1 MEKQINSLIRLSGVE
16 IEKEQREVLQE
27 ELQTFLHYAQII
39 DKAPDDEDEESIACA
54 ENLMVEDIAVDWQG
68 DLQANAPVL
77 KESSYLVPPQQS
89 RKHREQK
96 LTQHKSA
103 TTNSWEVVIGLEVHA
118 QLRTKSKL
126 FCRCSTQFGKT
137 PNANTCPVC
146 TGQPG
151 ALPVLNKQ
159 AIRMAILAGL
169 AMSCEIN
176 NHSVF
181 ARKNYFYPDSPKSY
195 QISQFAKPLCSGGH
209 LVIENENAQQQK
221 VRLNRIH
228 VEEDAGKM
236 VHVGTPGIWGA
247 QASAVDFNR
256 TSIPLIEIVSEPD
269 IQTPFQAK
277 EYMTMLRTVLVAM
290 NICDGNMEEGS
301 LRCDA
306 NVSLRREGD
315 RELGVKTEI
324 KNLNSF
330 KAVER
335 ALEYEIKRQK
345 EILDSGNTIEQQTRL
360 WDENKQKTLIMRT
373 KEDSH
378 DYRYFPDPDLRPVVV
393 PAEWVENLRNELPQM
408 PLERKQQFLQ
418 YGLSQK
424 EAVYLMHNPLY
435 AEYFESIRAIYPNA
449 KTISNWFFSE
459 ILSYVN
465 ARASQIHI
473 EPRDFADFLQAIDN
487 EEISGKIGKQVVK
500 EAFNSDKGLMQVIEE
515 KQLRQISDED
525 AITKIVEEV
534 LQKSEQQV
542 AAYRAGKTT
551 IFGYFVGQIMKA
563 SQGKANPGVV
573 NKILR
578 QKLGSVIN

>member
-16 IEKEQREVLQE
+16 IEKEQREILQE

-39 DKAPDDEDEESIACA
+39 DKAPDFEDDKLSTSESF
-54 ENLMVEDIAVDWQG
+54 MVDDVAVDWQG
-68 DLQANAPVL
+68 NLLENAPVL

-89 RKHREQK
+89 KKHHEAKLEQSK
-96 LTQHKSA
+96 TSTLE
-103 TTNSWEVVIGLEVHA
+103 NWEVVIGLEVHA
-118 QLRTKSKL
+118 QLLTKSKL
-126 FCRCSTQFGKT
+126 FCRCSTEFGKT

-151 ALPVLNKQ
+151 ALPVLNKE

-169 AMSCEIN
+169 AMNCEIN

-195 QISQFAKPLCSGGH
+195 QISQFEKPLCSKGH
-209 LVIENENAQQQK
+209 IVIENEEAQQQQ

-236 VHVGTPGIWGA
+236 IHVGTPGIWGA

-269 IQTPFQAK
+269 IQTPYQAK
-277 EYMTMLRTVLVAM
+277 EYMTMLRTILVSM

-306 NVSLRREGD
+306 NVSLRKKGES
-315 RELGVKTEI
+315 ELGVKTEI

-345 EILDSGNTIEQQTRL
+345 EILDSGNVVEQQTRL
-360 WDENKQKTLIMRT
+360 WDDNKQKTLIMRT

-378 DYRYFPDPDLRPVVV
+378 DYRYFPDPDLRPVEV
-393 PAEWVENLRNELPQM
+393 PAEWVTNLRSELPQM
-408 PLERKQQFLQ
+408 PLERKEQYLG

-424 EAVYLMHNPLY
+424 EAIYLMHNPHY
-435 AEYFESIRAIYPNA
+435 AAYFEDIRAIHPNA
-449 KTISNWFFSE
+449 KAISNWFFSE

-465 ARASQIHI
+465 ARSSQIHI
-473 EPRDFADFLQAIDN
+473 TPQDFADFLQAIDN

-500 EAFNSDKGLMQVIEE
+500 EAFMSNKGLMQVIEE
-515 KQLRQISDED
+515 KQLRQISDEG
-525 AITKIVEEV
+525 AIAKIVEEV
-534 LQKSEQQV
+534 LQKNEQQV
-542 AAYRAGKTT
+542 AAYRGGKTT
-551 IFGYFVGQIMKA
+551 IFGYFVGQTMKA
-563 SQGKANPGVV
+563 SHGKANPGMV

-578 QKLGSVIN
+578 EKLDG